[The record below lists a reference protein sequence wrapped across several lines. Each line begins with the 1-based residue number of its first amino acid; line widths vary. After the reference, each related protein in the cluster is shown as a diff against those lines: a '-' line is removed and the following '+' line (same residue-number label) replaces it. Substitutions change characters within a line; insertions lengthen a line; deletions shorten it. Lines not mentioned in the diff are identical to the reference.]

1 MIAQALYFHTGAEC
15 PGADRYSAELPDTGQ
30 KQRPHTLSPLFLG
43 LLCLF
48 LSACAAKHEPDV
60 PLLEQS
66 GTLPVSGSITIRSG
80 LAWMNEDAP
89 LFKSLQPQLED
100 LLQKRGLRIVAVTP
114 SALEPSP
121 SNPLQQGAVDP
132 DMQRKRISAT
142 RSTGVTDEQARA
154 TATDLAGQG
163 KLPQVKLRSYALP
176 EDDRDLSPSVMAVK
190 PQDPRTV
197 LFAHSQRSGV
207 PLMRWNG
214 PIPGRM
220 PAEALSGDPAKADY
234 VLIVRFSVVRSPDF
248 AAAVGGRR
256 TALAQ
261 QQNTVPDGLRQTGNI
276 LVMAAAGA
284 RSAPRSVSGVRPMGY
299 GKTAPARPLPSRPGY
314 GNTPGDY
321 IRGYEG
327 TSPDSRDFWN
337 RESDFN
343 SRDYVRRHSPPPEY
357 ATPPGVTRQAPPY
370 LAGGLTDPV
379 TGRPVSPTDPGYPPA
394 PGSYP
399 IDQPQT
405 GYGSGASADP
415 ASISEGFILE
425 MECWSLVPLR
435 GKAKGKAEL
444 VWQAQVR
451 RPADGT
457 PLFQALPGMA
467 ELAIGQ
473 EKDKAR

>member
-1 MIAQALYFHTGAEC
+1 MLG
-15 PGADRYSAELPDTGQ
+15 
-30 KQRPHTLSPLFLG
+30 PLFLG

-48 LSACAAKHEPDV
+48 LSACAARHEAGT

-66 GTLPVSGSITIRSG
+66 GALPASGSITIRSG

-89 LFKSLQPQLED
+89 LFKSLQPQLEA

-121 SNPLQQGAVDP
+121 SKPLQQEAVEP
-132 DMQRKRISAT
+132 DMRRNRISAAS
-142 RSTGVTDEQARA
+142 STGVTDDQARA
-154 TATDLAGQG
+154 TAADLAGQG
-163 KLPQVKLRSYALP
+163 KLPQVKLRSYTLP

-214 PIPGRM
+214 PVPGRM

-234 VLIVRFSVVRSPDF
+234 VLIVRFSVVHSPDF
-248 AAAVGGRR
+248 AAAVGERR
-256 TALAQ
+256 AALRQYHETGVAQGVTLGQ
-261 QQNTVPDGLRQTGNI
+261 QQSTAPNDLRQTGSI

-299 GKTAPARPLPSRPGY
+299 GKAAPARPLPSRPGY

-327 TSPDSRDFWN
+327 TSPGSRDFWN

-357 ATPPGVTRQAPPY
+357 ATPPSVTRQAPPY

-379 TGRPVSPTDPGYPPA
+379 TGRPVSPTDPGYAPAPAGYPPA
-394 PGSYP
+394 
-399 IDQPQT
+399 QPQAA
-405 GYGSGASADP
+405 YGSAARADSASTA
-415 ASISEGFILE
+415 EGFILE
-425 MECWSLVPLR
+425 MECWSLASLR

-451 RPADGT
+451 RQADGT

-467 ELAIGQ
+467 ELAMDQ
-473 EKDKAR
+473 EKDKVK